1 MVCDLERVRQLFSRG
16 GKSSALPLY
25 LFALDASNA
34 VTFVIFTN
42 YHKRPRRDGLFA
54 SLGAVRDSS
63 DAGCGGRTRKITWVA
78 QLTMAMV
85 SQTRAR

>member
-42 YHKRPRRDGLFA
+42 YRKRPRRDGLFA

-63 DAGCGGRTRKITWVA
+63 DAGLFRRADTENYLGGATT
-78 QLTMAMV
+78 
-85 SQTRAR
+85 